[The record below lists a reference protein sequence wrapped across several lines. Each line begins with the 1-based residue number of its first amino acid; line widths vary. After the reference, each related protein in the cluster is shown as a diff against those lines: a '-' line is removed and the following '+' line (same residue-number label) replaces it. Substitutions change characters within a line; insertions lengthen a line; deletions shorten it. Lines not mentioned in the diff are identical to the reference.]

1 MAPEPAPNLLK
12 RLESF
17 GRAAENTVLVLLLT
31 AMIVLAVG
39 QIALRELF
47 DTGIIWADEL
57 VKLMVLWI
65 AMLGALA
72 ASRDDRHL
80 RIDLLSH
87 TLSERMLALARLVV
101 EVFAAVVCGV
111 VAWHAFRWLQIEFE
125 YQDSVLVD
133 FPAWLAHAILPLA
146 FVLMSYRFTLSSI
159 KRGAQLRAERR
170 QPEEQ

>member
-1 MAPEPAPNLLK
+1 MAPEPAPRFLE
-12 RLESF
+12 RLEGL

-31 AMIVLAVG
+31 AMIALAVG

-47 DTGIIWADEL
+47 NTGIIWADEL

-87 TLSERMLALARLVV
+87 TLSERTLALTRLVV
-101 EVFAAVVCGV
+101 EIFAAVICGI
-111 VAWHAFRWLQIEFE
+111 VAWHSFRWLQLEFE
-125 YQDSVLVD
+125 YEDSVLVD
-133 FPAWLAHAILPLA
+133 FPAWLAHAILPFA
-146 FVLMSYRFTLSSI
+146 FMLMTYRFTLSSI
-159 KRGAQLRAERR
+159 KRGAQLAVSGR